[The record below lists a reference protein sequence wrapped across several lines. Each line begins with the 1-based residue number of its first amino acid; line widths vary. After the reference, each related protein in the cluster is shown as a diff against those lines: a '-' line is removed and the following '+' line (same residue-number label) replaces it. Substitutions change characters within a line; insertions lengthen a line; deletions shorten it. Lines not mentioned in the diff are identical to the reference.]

1 MRTIDSI
8 IIHCSATRSG
18 VDFTAADIDQWH
30 RRRGFKEIGYHY
42 VIHLDGTIEKGRSI
56 EKEGAHC
63 YGWNRQSIG
72 ICYVGGLNTNG
83 QPTDTR
89 TPAQKQ
95 AMKQL
100 ITELQQQYAAIRY
113 VIGHRDTSPDLN
125 GNGHI
130 EPEEYIKACPCFDV
144 RKWLKETEVMV

>member
-1 MRTIDSI
+1 MAIGKNQRNTHKRESF
-8 IIHCSATRSG
+8 A
-18 VDFTAADIDQWH
+18 
-30 RRRGFKEIGYHY
+30 EIYF
-42 VIHLDGTIEKGRSI
+42 LRDD
-56 EKEGAHC
+56 
-63 YGWNRQSIG
+63 
-72 ICYVGGLNTNG
+72 YVGGLNTNG

-89 TPAQKQ
+89 TPTQKQ

-100 ITELQQQYAAIRY
+100 ITELQQQYPAIRY